1 MNYPELVSMKLKR
14 TQIMKTKNLE
24 TSFDIFAVF
33 ALSNEE
39 MITVRG
45 GNDGGPGSNPVVPPV
60 KI

>member
-1 MNYPELVSMKLKR
+1 
-14 TQIMKTKNLE
+14 MKTKNFE
-24 TSFDIFAVF
+24 TSVENLSVY

-45 GNDGGPGSNPVVPPV
+45 GNDGDPTVPIIVPV